1 MCFLFSGTSIA
12 IIFILTYFQGHLYKI
27 FSDIQEVTQFCT
39 TDFCSD
45 PIRLLAESCVY
56 ATFEVWSVNQLD
68 RREHSSYSRI
78 LKNRKLIQL
87 NWKKNPMV
95 CIYLTK
101 LATLYRLLTWRP
113 PFFLF
118 LYFWADELVSSNSVS
133 HSPSKSPP
141 PFSWKSIGL
150 AGPFY
155 VR

>member
-78 LKNRKLIQL
+78 LKNRKLF
-87 NWKKNPMV
+87 NWIEKKKIPWFVYIWQNWQHYTDYWLEDHLFS
-95 CIYLTK
+95 IS
-101 LATLYRLLTWRP
+101 
-113 PFFLF
+113 LF
-118 LYFWADELVSSNSVS
+118 LGWWIGFIKFCIPLPFKVFSPLLLGKVS
-133 HSPSKSPP
+133 
-141 PFSWKSIGL
+141 
-150 AGPFY
+150 A
-155 VR
+155 